1 MHMQTTATQAA
12 AKKFLDRSIT
22 TREII
27 FLAAVFICLSPLVTP
42 PVALLLGVIMAQVTG
57 HPYIHLN
64 HKATRILLQASVIGL
79 GFGINAGNAAKA
91 GSQGVLFTIAS
102 IAITLL
108 LGFIVSRLLK
118 IDRKVSYLIS
128 VGTAI
133 CGGSAIAA
141 VSPVINAEEK
151 QVSVALGTVFI
162 LNAVALFVF
171 PFVGSMLHLSQTQ
184 FGLWSAIAIHDTSS
198 VVGAA
203 GKYGNQALETATAV
217 KLARALW
224 IIPVS
229 FLSALLFRNKTG
241 SVKVPWFIG
250 LFIIAMLLN
259 TWVPAIHNCGHYV
272 VTAAK
277 AGLTVT
283 LFLIGSGLSKK
294 VLVTVGYRPFVQGL
308 LLWVII
314 SAITLWTVTSFIH

>member
-1 MHMQTTATQAA
+1 MQSTVTATRATT
-12 AKKFLDRSIT
+12 KRFLDRSIT

-27 FLAAVFICLSPLVTP
+27 FLATVFICLSPLVSP
-42 PVALLLGVIMAQVTG
+42 PVALLLGIIMAQVTG

-79 GFGINAGNAAKA
+79 GFGINAGSAVKA
-91 GSQGVLFTIAS
+91 GSQGVLFTIIS

-108 LGFIVSRLLK
+108 LGFIAGRFLK
-118 IDRKVSYLIS
+118 IDKKASYLIS

-151 QVSVALGTVFI
+151 QVSIALGTVFI

-171 PFVGSMLHLSQTQ
+171 PFIGGLLHLSQTQ

-203 GKYGNQALETATAV
+203 SKYGAQALETATAV

-229 FLSALLFRNKTG
+229 IMSALLFRNKTG
-241 SVKVPWFIG
+241 NIKIPWFIG
-250 LFIIAMLLN
+250 VFIIAMLLN
-259 TWVPAIHNCGHYV
+259 TWVPVVHNYGHYIV
-272 VTAAK
+272 NAAR
-277 AGLTVT
+277 AGLTLT

-294 VLVTVGYRPFVQGL
+294 VLVTVGYKPVVEGV
-308 LLWVII
+308 LLWVTI
-314 SAITLWTVTSFIH
+314 SAITLWAVIHFIH

>member
-1 MHMQTTATQAA
+1 MHSTLTTGLAAT
-12 AKKFLDRSIT
+12 KKFLDRSIT
-22 TREII
+22 AREII
-27 FLAAVFICLSPLVTP
+27 FLAAVLICLSPIVSP
-42 PVALLLGVIMAQVTG
+42 PVALLLGIIMAQVTG

-64 HKATRILLQASVIGL
+64 HKITRILLQVSVIGL
-79 GFGINAGNAAKA
+79 GFGINAGSAAKA
-91 GSQGVLFTIAS
+91 GSQGILFTIAS

-108 LGFIVSRLLK
+108 LGFIAGRFLK
-118 IDRKVSYLIS
+118 IDRKASYLIS

-151 QVSVALGTVFI
+151 QVSIALGTVFI
-162 LNAVALFVF
+162 LNALALFAF
-171 PFVGSMLHLSQTQ
+171 PFIGGLLHLSQTQ

-203 GKYGNQALETATAV
+203 SKYGAQALETATTV

-229 FLSALLFRNKTG
+229 FMSALLFKNKTG
-241 SVKVPWFIG
+241 NIKIPWFIG
-250 LFIIAMLLN
+250 VFIIAMVLN
-259 TWVPAIHNCGHYV
+259 TWVPAIHNYGHYIV
-272 VTAAK
+272 HAAK
-277 AGLTVT
+277 AGLTLT

-294 VLVTVGYRPFVQGL
+294 VLVTTGYKPVVQGL
-308 LLWVII
+308 LLWVVI
-314 SAITLWTVTSFIH
+314 SAITLWAVTCFIN